1 MRAREGRSAGLA
13 MFLIALLVIS
23 YGLPIAANAAN
34 SKSTTV
40 WSGTVL
46 LPDGY
51 LVGAQDVLIVQ
62 EGTTIRLGSDED
74 LTVDGR
80 IMIEGTEDDPVILE
94 SILGKHDGIIFNQ
107 SSQGLG
113 SSIENLTI
121 TDAEFGITI
130 YGSNPEL
137 TDIIVQN
144 ADRVAVDL
152 FDGATPTINNLEING
167 GGQDVHGFSS
177 SWRYG
182 IGLSVGA
189 NSAPILNGLNADGLI
204 TRAVNYWGNSGGL
217 LSNLEI
223 SNISGATLAVGTGI
237 WIEDSRPLITDVDI
251 QRSDNGIFVRHIT
264 DGWVTRP
271 TFQRVVIEDSMYRG
285 VLVEQY
291 NHSQFNN
298 LPAHA
303 VFDDLTI
310 RGTGGVDAKTS
321 GLGFSAFEVNTSGVI
336 VDNALIEDNPV
347 VGFKAYLIG
356 SSTIINGLE
365 LNNNGKPLP
374 NTPINDRAGLFLR
387 SVNWAPVIND
397 LVVTNST
404 GPGILLWKGGAMG
417 HDWWTSN
424 NGASGV
430 DFREFHPQVT
440 ILRSLDNAGH
450 GVSVRDS
457 SNVELSYVLT
467 SGNGIGSSLPET
479 GAGLYF
485 HEANDV
491 MSGGKNVSCFTCISN
506 ADQHGIVAR
515 DSIDLQLLS
524 VEVHDPLTGPAV
536 DIDNSGLSRDG
547 MVIIDDMRINLN
559 QSNYA
564 IQLQDVNAEI
574 HGLDLSGDNGG
585 VFWSAGDSITSY
597 LSTSIIS
604 GNGGSCF
611 DIVDHSELVVNNLGL
626 ACATGS
632 KPTVESSFVN
642 FTDSGFIPGTGH
654 ETTFHLESSSHVR
667 WISSSSISDP
677 TYTASDSIL
686 DIMWFIEVHAV
697 NQLLRHIPYAEVNL
711 SFSSW
716 EADQSA
722 NLPYHGFETLGP
734 YVGNRWIPSQ
744 GWSADNTAYV
754 GCDYDGVHN
763 DSASITLDDDLLVYC
778 RLELTNQP
786 PFIIWSTPEDEE
798 EFPSGSSVIFDASN
812 SWDLDDDPLTYTWTS
827 SIDGDLLSSCFGT
840 LPSGNNGSF
849 IVANN
854 PPETVDGCLSDGEQ
868 EITLEV
874 CDSGNQCVSESRTIE
889 LFNRPPSLSVSTSP
903 SISSWGIMHL
913 GRTANATISLEGSS
927 DPEGDQ
933 LTCWIETNYG
943 FSTATDQG
951 CPMIFDIDFPGA
963 PTQFTLTIY
972 LSDGNN
978 PDVTWS
984 FDVKLFNEIPVP
996 EFEILRAGETSDN
1009 LILLDGSMVTD
1020 PEGDEVRFEF
1030 WSDLDGLLTSG
1041 VTPGYEIEWQGWLT
1055 KGLHTITMYTSDDR
1069 PGHVSTWN
1077 SITEQVSVN
1086 NSAPISVIAQP
1097 ADQTLTDSSEVIRF
1111 DATGSGDWD
1120 LACSDLPD
1128 NGSGF
1133 VCSPTAA
1140 SSKDLVSVVWTSD
1153 RMLEPIGSGWVID
1166 SRLPKGYHTVTL
1178 TIDDGSSEVDT
1189 SSIVVRVEE
1198 SAPVLILDSPIPDVE
1213 VYSNAPVLFD
1223 FRQSFDPDGDEFTVT
1238 VTSDLLAEPI
1248 LQDKTNEYWYNDY
1261 LTAGEHQLTFELRD
1275 STDRVRTHTQTLFV
1289 MQTGPVAIIDGLLDG
1304 QYIPPGSTI
1313 TLDGSQSFDY
1323 DDDIV
1328 LYQWTTGDG
1337 QTIGNREI
1345 IEVEFTPGPIRID
1358 LLVKDSRGASSTTS
1372 VNLTIGASSPILS
1385 QMMIVPNEIEMDN
1398 PTQMRITVNL
1408 DDADG
1413 TTQVVRGVM
1422 KISGSELTLIFQ
1434 DDGTRGDD
1442 IAGDGI
1448 WTYVGTWLIEEEGWV
1463 NVEVW
1468 AVDGEFTSPALIE
1481 TISVEEPQTT
1491 SLVSWIMGSGLP
1503 YLIAVVGVLVFLG
1516 MVYQKN
1522 RNEAIR
1528 RDLEMIE
1535 SWSTF
1540 DPRELDDEFDAD

>member
-291 NHSQFNN
+291 NHSQFSN

-310 RGTGGVDAKTS
+310 RGTGGVNAKTS

-417 HDWWTSN
+417 QDWWTSN

-440 ILRSLDNAGH
+440 ILRSLDNGGH

-467 SGNGIGSSLPET
+467 SGNGIGSSLPES

-506 ADQHGIVAR
+506 GDQHGIVAR
-515 DSIDLQLLS
+515 DSIDLQLLA

-536 DIDNSGLSRDG
+536 DIDNSGLPRDG
-547 MVIIDDMRINLN
+547 MIIIDDMRINLN

-564 IQLQDVNAEI
+564 IRLQDVNAEI

-585 VFWSAGDSITSY
+585 VFWSAGDAITSY

-734 YVGNRWIPSQ
+734 YVGNRWMSSQ

-754 GCDYDGVHN
+754 GCDYDEVHN

-786 PFIIWSTPEDEE
+786 PFIIWSTPEDEAVY
-798 EFPSGSSVIFDASN
+798 PSGSQVDFNAIE
-812 SWDLDDDPLTYTWTS
+812 SWDLDDDDLTYTWTS
-827 SIDGDLLSSCFGT
+827 SIDGIIHQADGPPSCYSN
-840 LPSGNNGSF
+840 LNGSF
-849 IVANN
+849 LAANFFS
-854 PPETVDGCLSDGEQ
+854 EGTCLSDGSHL
-868 EITLEV
+868 ITLEV
-874 CDSGNQCVSESRTIE
+874 CDSNNQCVSETRTIE
-889 LFNRPPSLSVSTSP
+889 LINRPPSLSVATSP

-951 CPMIFDIDFPGA
+951 CPMIFDIGFPGA

-978 PDVTWS
+978 PNVTWS
-984 FDVKLFNEIPVP
+984 FDVKLFNEIPEP
-996 EFEILRAGETSDN
+996 KFEVLRAGETSDN

-1041 VTPGYEIEWQGWLT
+1041 VTPGDEIEWQGWLT

-1120 LACSDLPD
+1120 LACSELPD

-1261 LTAGEHQLTFELRD
+1261 LPAGEHRLTFELKD

-1385 QMMIVPNEIEMDN
+1385 QIMIVPNEIEMDS

-1408 DDADG
+1408 EDADG

-1422 KISGSELTLIFQ
+1422 KISGLELTLIFQ

-1463 NVEVW
+1463 NVQVW

-1503 YLIAVVGVLVFLG
+1503 YFIAVVGVLILLG
-1516 MVYQKN
+1516 MAYQKN

-1528 RDLEMIE
+1528 RDLEMID

-1540 DPRELDDEFDAD
+1540 DPRELDDEFDDN

>member
-23 YGLPIAANAAN
+23 YSLPIAANAAN

-167 GGQDVHGFSS
+167 GGQDVHGFSG

-291 NHSQFNN
+291 NHSQFSN

-310 RGTGGVDAKTS
+310 RGTGGVNAKTS

-417 HDWWTSN
+417 QDWWTSN

-467 SGNGIGSSLPET
+467 SGNGIGSSLPES

-506 ADQHGIVAR
+506 GDQHGIVAR
-515 DSIDLQLLS
+515 DSIDLQLLA

-536 DIDNSGLSRDG
+536 DIDNSGLPRDG

-564 IQLQDVNAEI
+564 IRLQDVNAEI

-604 GNGGSCF
+604 GNSGSCF

-716 EADQSA
+716 EVDQSA
-722 NLPYHGFETLGP
+722 TLPYHGFETLGP

-786 PFIIWSTPEDEE
+786 PFIIWSTPEDEAVY
-798 EFPSGSSVIFDASN
+798 PSGSQVDFNAIE
-812 SWDLDDDPLTYTWTS
+812 SWDLDGDDLTYSWTS
-827 SIDGDLLSSCFGT
+827 SIDGIIRQADGPPSCN
-840 LPSGNNGSF
+840 SNQNNSF
-849 IVANN
+849 LAANFL
-854 PPETVDGCLSDGEQ
+854 GGRCLSDGSHL
-868 EITLEV
+868 ITLEV
-874 CDSGNQCVSESRTIE
+874 CDSTNQCVSETRTIE
-889 LFNRPPSLSVSTSP
+889 LINRPPSLSVSTSP

-996 EFEILRAGETSDN
+996 EFEVIRAGEASDN

-1041 VTPGYEIEWQGWLT
+1041 LTPGDEIEWQGWLT

-1261 LTAGEHQLTFELRD
+1261 LPAGEHRLTFELRD

-1304 QYIPPGSTI
+1304 QYIPPGSMI

-1442 IAGDGI
+1442 VSGDGI

-1503 YLIAVVGVLVFLG
+1503 YLIAVVGVLIFLG